1 MSRALVNFFYAH
13 PVGHAV
19 EALHYAHGHHV
30 ADPEIEVS
38 VALNAETAVELARHC
53 PFVERAYAIDHPL
66 LEPCGDS
73 SARLAELPREW
84 DWIADD
90 PRRWQA
96 VQLALFPGLRD
107 YYAASDEHLRARRA
121 RTIAGA
127 GRLAYAPHQ
136 PLRFELPAARSLDGE
151 RWIAVMPAGA
161 SERSLYPSLASWR
174 LILDALAEAYPNVRF
189 ALVGRTG
196 ATTLDPGE
204 HAALLGHAAV
214 DAFDLELAEQLAI
227 VQACDVFLAP
237 HTGFGLAA
245 LAVGT
250 PWLAISGGRW
260 FEYYFNHVPF
270 RSVIPDVERYPCF
283 SQFAP
288 AATIDDG
295 EDGPRTPSMSRARI
309 LDDRERIVEA
319 AGELLAGTVTYEQ
332 ALCEYFAALLA
343 AHDGDAAGTGRSTAC
358 TCGTSDKPE
367 CLNLSGGFVRRPDAR
382 GRRRRQG
389 RDARADPL
397 DRRAG
402 AHLLDRHRRA
412 GRAVRPRRRLPP
424 GARVGRAVGRAPAY
438 APGARGDEYGL
449 GGTNFGWGG
458 AAGMPARPISV
469 NRPA

>member
-30 ADPEIEVS
+30 AAPELELS
-38 VALNAETAVELARHC
+38 VALNAATAVELARFC

-66 LEPCGDS
+66 LEPCPDS
-73 SARLAELPREW
+73 AVRLAELPREW

-90 PRRWQA
+90 PRRWQD
-96 VQLALFPGLRD
+96 VQLAMFPGLRD
-107 YYAASDEHLRARRA
+107 YYAASDEHLTARFA

-127 GRLAYAPHQ
+127 GRLAYAPHR
-136 PLRFELPAARSLDGE
+136 PLRFELPAARSLDGGP
-151 RWIAVMPAGA
+151 WIAVMPAGS

-174 LILDALAEAYPNVRF
+174 VILDALPDARI
-189 ALVGRTG
+189 ALVGKTG
-196 ATTLDPGE
+196 ATTLEPGE
-204 HAALLGHAAV
+204 HAALLGHADL
-214 DAFDLELAEQLAI
+214 DAFDLPLAEQLAI

-283 SQFAP
+283 SQFVP

-309 LDDRERIVEA
+309 RDDLERIVAA
-319 AGELLAGTVTYEQ
+319 AGELLAGSLTYEQ
-332 ALCEYFAALLA
+332 ALREYFAALLD
-343 AHDGDAAGTGRSTAC
+343 AHDGDAAAIWSIDG
-358 TCGTSDKPE
+358 
-367 CLNLSGGFVRRPDAR
+367 V
-382 GRRRRQG
+382 
-389 RDARADPL
+389 
-397 DRRAG
+397 
-402 AHLLDRHRRA
+402 HLQ
-412 GRAVRPRRRLPP
+412 
-424 GARVGRAVGRAPAY
+424 Y
-438 APGARGDEYGL
+438 L
-449 GGTNFGWGG
+449 G
-458 AAGMPARPISV
+458 
-469 NRPA
+469 